1 MFYFL
6 FAENALPPPLPFLLL
21 LLLPPR
27 LWFGFL
33 KSCPQDIRHHFTVY
47 NFRGRAAL
55 QPSPRTLLIIHI
67 NSVETKKERVEW
79 DGAVMKEDEMAR
91 LEAENIGRERK
102 IKVQRK
108 EKREIRR
115 GMRGALEKG
124 DWIEVGGEEKR
135 EKMDKESTRGVYLS
149 ALCHS
154 SSGHLLRYIKGF
166 ALISMP
172 LHPSH
177 GACLCVHPYGL
188 KRLRVCIHMLERVR
202 CISARA
208 SASLLPF
215 TDFFE
220 LRRALARV
228 RGPPPVPVRTYG
240 TCLVRN
246 YTGALRFPVECLWE
260 GGWQSGVE

>member
-1 MFYFL
+1 
-6 FAENALPPPLPFLLL
+6 
-21 LLLPPR
+21 
-27 LWFGFL
+27 
-33 KSCPQDIRHHFTVY
+33 
-47 NFRGRAAL
+47 
-55 QPSPRTLLIIHI
+55 
-67 NSVETKKERVEW
+67 
-79 DGAVMKEDEMAR
+79 
-91 LEAENIGRERK
+91 
-102 IKVQRK
+102 
-108 EKREIRR
+108 
-115 GMRGALEKG
+115 MRGVLEKG

-215 TDFFE
+215 TDFSS
-220 LRRALARV
+220 
-228 RGPPPVPVRTYG
+228 
-240 TCLVRN
+240 
-246 YTGALRFPVECLWE
+246 
-260 GGWQSGVE
+260 SGVRSLVSGARHRFLCAHMGLVWSVITPVHWGFQSNACGRVGDSLEWNNQGYRSAGFLPPGPHPDYG

>member
-1 MFYFL
+1 MLYHPQPTHESRAVSMATSFSSISFKNLANSKNVIKSRCFTFYL
-6 FAENALPPPLPFLLL
+6 
-21 LLLPPR
+21 
-27 LWFGFL
+27 
-33 KSCPQDIRHHFTVY
+33 
-47 NFRGRAAL
+47 
-55 QPSPRTLLIIHI
+55 
-67 NSVETKKERVEW
+67 
-79 DGAVMKEDEMAR
+79 
-91 LEAENIGRERK
+91 RK
-102 IKVQRK
+102 I
-108 EKREIRR
+108 
-115 GMRGALEKG
+115 
-124 DWIEVGGEEKR
+124 
-135 EKMDKESTRGVYLS
+135 ESTRGVYLS

-260 GGWQSGVE
+260 GG